1 MKRAGVWSALL
12 VGVTLL
18 TPTASHAIFED
29 DQARKAILT
38 ERARIDRITAD
49 YGARL
54 DQMMTRLDRLESSA
68 RGQLTL
74 QSQIEAMREEI
85 AKLRGALE
93 EQTNELA
100 KAQIQLRDQKSEFEG
115 RLRQFE
121 PVAVE
126 IDGKSQNVDPGE
138 RRRFE
143 AALALF
149 GAKDFRAAQTSFQGF
164 LINNPGSP
172 YTASALYWLGSTQF
186 ALKDYKAAADTLNN
200 VAQRHAESARAPDA
214 MLNLAFTQI
223 ELNDRRAARRTLE
236 SLIEKYPESSAAANA
251 RDRLQTLPAPAA
263 PAAAGSR

>member
-1 MKRAGVWSALL
+1 MKRAGLTSALFAGAL
-12 VGVTLL
+12 CLI
-18 TPTASHAIFED
+18 PTASHAIFED
-29 DQARKAILT
+29 DQARKAILA
-38 ERARIDRITAD
+38 ERARIDRMTAD

-54 DQMMTRLDRLESSA
+54 DQMMARLDRLESSS

-74 QSQIEAMREEI
+74 QGQIEAMREEI

-100 KAQIQLRDQKSEFEG
+100 NTQRQLRDQRGDFDS

-126 IDGKSQNVDPGE
+126 IDGKSQNVDPAE

-149 GAKDFRAAQTSFQGF
+149 GAKDFRAAQSSFQNF
-164 LINNPGSP
+164 VMNSPGSP

-186 ALKDYKAAADTLNN
+186 ALKDYKAAAETLNA
-200 VAQRHAESARAPDA
+200 VAQRHADSPRAPDA

-236 SLIEKYPESSAAANA
+236 QLIEKYPETSAAANA
-251 RDRLQTLPAPAA
+251 RDRLQTLPAAAAA
-263 PAAAGSR
+263 PAQR